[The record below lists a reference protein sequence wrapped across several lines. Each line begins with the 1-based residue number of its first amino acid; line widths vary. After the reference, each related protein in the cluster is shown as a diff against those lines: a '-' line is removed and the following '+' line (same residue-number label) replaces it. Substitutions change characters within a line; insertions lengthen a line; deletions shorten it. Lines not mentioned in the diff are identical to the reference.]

1 MKKSILYIS
10 ALFISLQSYAQESK
24 QIKEIVISGA
34 KRETEK
40 QEISQTIDVID
51 KKTIQIQSPSSSGE
65 LLQNTGKIT
74 VQQSQNGGGSPIIR
88 GFEANRVLI
97 VVDGVRMNTTIF
109 RSGHLQ
115 NVMRVDPSQLEN
127 LEVYYGAGSTLYGS
141 DAIGGV
147 MYFQTAKPRLIHET
161 SQAISGN
168 AFARYSSA
176 PNEKSAGFS
185 LNFSGKKIASLT
197 SFSYSDFGNLMMGNY
212 RTNDQPWHWGKRFY
226 YQGFENGR
234 DVMIK
239 NPNPNEQIQ
248 SGYSQYNIL
257 QKFLY
262 KPNENATHLVNF
274 QYSNSSDVPRYDALT
289 ERGTNVYNG
298 YLIPE
303 NPMTNPF
310 NNSEWYYGPES
321 RLMLAYSYD
330 QKIKSK
336 YVDEMNLTA
345 AYQNYKESRNNRG
358 FGTNTLGSNG
368 ASRFR
373 SQMENVDVASINID
387 FHKTTKF
394 HQMTFGLESIMNWVS
409 SSANRFNIKTG
420 ELSYTATRY
429 PDGGTHTGNYSIYAQ
444 DVIAITKDHA
454 YLNLGARYQYYTIDA
469 TVRDT
474 LRNFGS
480 FSVNNS
486 AYSGNIGLSFLPHKN
501 HRLALN
507 FSTAFR
513 IPNLDDMNKVFI
525 NTGNIIQVNNP
536 NVKPERAFNYEISGQ
551 HQILKD
557 IKLEWGAYYTQ
568 MQDYISNTRTRI
580 NGEDF
585 LVENGINKY
594 YFTLGNESV
603 AYVNGFYSSLN
614 IKLHKN
620 LKLTADFNYTNGRI
634 NRVDSAP
641 NMPLSH
647 IPPLSGRFE
656 LSHLSNKFQTDC
668 YIFFNTAKESKDY
681 DVITTDDNREH
692 SADPINGYTPG
703 WYTLNLRTRYRINQR
718 ISIQAALENIFDAHY
733 RVFASG
739 ISSPGRNLRLTLR
752 ANF

>member
-1 MKKSILYIS
+1 LKKLVYYLLLCLTINTT
-10 ALFISLQSYAQESK
+10 AQDSK

-34 KRETEK
+34 KKEIEK
-40 QEISQTIDVID
+40 QEVSQTIDVID

-88 GFEANRVLI
+88 GFEANRVLV

-147 MYFQTAKPRLIHET
+147 MFFQTAKPRLIHET
-161 SQAISGN
+161 SKTITGN
-168 AFARYSSA
+168 AFTRFASA
-176 PNEKSAGFS
+176 PNEKAAGFS
-185 LNFSGKKIASLT
+185 LNISGKIIASLT
-197 SFSYSDFGNLMMGNY
+197 SFSYSDFGNLMMGNN
-212 RTNDQPWHWGKRFY
+212 RTNDQPWFWGKRIY
-226 YQGFENGR
+226 YQEYANGK
-234 DVMIK
+234 DIMVK

-248 SGYSQYNIL
+248 SAYSQYNIL

-262 KPNENATHLVNF
+262 KPNERASHILNF

-289 ERGTNVYNG
+289 ERGTNVYQG
-298 YLIPE
+298 YLLPE
-303 NPMTNPF
+303 NPTTNPF

-330 QKIKSK
+330 QKLKMK
-336 YVDEMNLTA
+336 YLDELNLTI
-345 AYQNYKESRNNRG
+345 AYQNYKESRNSRG
-358 FGTNTLGSNG
+358 FGANNLGTNG

-373 SQMENVDVASINID
+373 SQIENVDVGSINLD
-387 FHKTTKF
+387 FHKTTKA
-394 HQMTFGLESIMNWVS
+394 HQLTFGIEGIMNWVN
-409 SSANRFNIKTG
+409 SSAKRYNIITG
-420 ELSYTATRY
+420 EQFYAATRY

-444 DVIAITKDHA
+444 DVYAITKELA
-454 YLNLGARYQYYTIDA
+454 YLNIGARYQYYTIDA
-469 TVRDT
+469 VVKDS
-474 LRNFGS
+474 LRNSGS
-480 FSVNNS
+480 FGISNS

-536 NVKPERAFNYEISGQ
+536 NVKPERAFNYEINGQ
-551 HQILKD
+551 HQILND
-557 IKLEWGAYYTQ
+557 IKLEWGAYYTH
-568 MQDYISNTRTRI
+568 MQDYISNIRTQI
-580 NGEDF
+580 NGMNF
-585 LVENGINKY
+585 LVDNGINKY
-594 YFTLGNESV
+594 YFTLGNESLAHV
-603 AYVNGFYSSLN
+603 HGLYSSLN
-614 IKLHKN
+614 IKLNKL
-620 LKLTADFNYTNGRI
+620 LKLSADINYTYGRI
-634 NRVDSAP
+634 NRKDSVQ

-656 LSHLSNKFQTDC
+656 LSHITNKFQTDF
-668 YIFFNTAKESKDY
+668 YIFFNTAKERKDY

-692 SADPINGYTPG
+692 SADPINGYTPA
-703 WYTLNLRTRYRINQR
+703 WYTMNLRTRYRINPKWN
-718 ISIQAALENIFDAHY
+718 IQLAIENLLDLHY
-733 RVFASG
+733 RVFSSG
-739 ISSPGRNLRLTLR
+739 ISASGRNLRLTLR
-752 ANF
+752 TNF